1 MFIFFV
7 YIDNYNEIYIYQE
20 IFEDPFEASKLGYI
34 FSWFSL
40 AKRYLWNDFILNTRG
55 MRIFFKLLRGLFLFL
70 TIAVG
75 IMYLRGEILFSAQ
88 NFVLIK
94 NILIP
99 GYLVFCG
106 LIVGYLIATLWAGRE
121 QYQDF
126 DDKEKIAIKS
136 FIIGIVLG
144 VVLAILYIFI

>member
-1 MFIFFV
+1 
-7 YIDNYNEIYIYQE
+7 
-20 IFEDPFEASKLGYI
+20 
-34 FSWFSL
+34 
-40 AKRYLWNDFILNTRG
+40 

>member
-1 MFIFFV
+1 M
-7 YIDNYNEIYIYQE
+7 
-20 IFEDPFEASKLGYI
+20 
-34 FSWFSL
+34 W
-40 AKRYLWNDFILNTRG
+40 
-55 MRIFFKLLRGLFLFL
+55 IFFKLLRGFFFFL
-70 TIAVG
+70 TIIVG
-75 IMYLRGEILFSAQ
+75 IIYLRGEILFSAQ
-88 NFVLIK
+88 NFILIK

-136 FIIGIVLG
+136 FIIGIILG
-144 VVLAILYIFI
+144 IILAILYIFI